1 MAQTNF
7 LIGRGELLTYDIPPP
22 GGGGSKSEVYTL
34 NEARERLLP
43 QMRAVT
49 TAFSVLPSAACPQDF
64 VVARLAMNPSFI
76 AKSFFPTGLLRG
88 NNLQSIGSRTIQ
100 IKPEKWSKKEAPR
113 LSSTTELFVAGS
125 RKSFAELA
133 NWAQTVTAGDPAV
146 RDLVRLERI
155 AEFNAEDRLRPSS
168 NETQRFFEVGVHLL
182 LNQNSDFIKSAF
194 LSYAHQLKIKV
205 HARLNF
211 QAGNLWFVP
220 VEGSF
225 AAMKKLA
232 QYSFVRVLRP
242 VPVLRGL
249 RPVSRSTPLAI
260 NCKLP
265 TDQPLSSEPRVAI
278 LDGGLPKNH
287 PFDSHTLGDYKK
299 IDDDAKDDLAGLEHG
314 LAVTSAFLYGP
325 LPPNGMA
332 QRPYSPVDHIRVLD
346 NDNNTEDPLELY
358 RTLGHIEQ
366 VLLSRQYEFLN
377 LSLGPDLPIEDIDV
391 HAWTSV
397 IDDLLSDGDTFMTVA
412 VGNNGERDRES
423 GNARIQVPSD
433 SVNAVAVGAA
443 DDIAGGWARASYS
456 AIGPGRRPGVVKPDL
471 MAFGGDASKRYFHVL
486 YPDKLPKLVPVQG
499 TSFAAPLLLRSAVGV
514 RAVLGRDLTPLAIKA
529 LLIHSADQANHDK
542 VDVGWGKVPENLM
555 DIITSPTGVARVV
568 FQGELKPGKY
578 LRASIPI
585 PKAGLKGRVRLKAT
599 FCYASPV
606 DPQDASTYTRAGL
619 EITFRPDMLNV
630 KNSKETG
637 KPKANA
643 ETASFFDMKKY
654 ATEEERRSDW
664 GKWETTLHAEIS
676 KQGTSLD
683 GPVFDIH
690 YNAREAG
697 AGTSNAD
704 KIKYALV
711 ITVEAAKHKDLYNE
725 ILQSYSSILVPLQP
739 KVSIPIQ
746 V

>member
-7 LIGRGELLTYDIPPP
+7 LIGRGELLTYDILPP
-22 GGGGSKSEVYTL
+22 GGGGQKNEVYTL
-34 NEARERLLP
+34 SEARNRLLP
-43 QMRAVT
+43 QMQAVA
-49 TAFSVLPSAACPQDF
+49 TAFNTLPEAACPQNL

-76 AKSFFPTGLLRG
+76 AKSFFPTALLRS
-88 NNLQSIGSRTIQ
+88 NELLSVGSRTVQ

-125 RKSFAELA
+125 RDSFAALGH
-133 NWAQTVTAGDPAV
+133 WVQSVTAGDPAV
-146 RDLVRLERI
+146 RDLVRLERF
-155 AEFNAEDRLRPSS
+155 AEFNAEERLRDAGDAL
-168 NETQRFFEVGVHLL
+168 QRFFEVGVHMLP
-182 LNQNSDFIKSAF
+182 NQNSDFIKSAF
-194 LSYAHQLKIKV
+194 QAYAQQLGIQV

-220 VEGSF
+220 VEG
-225 AAMKKLA
+225 ARELMKRLA
-232 QYSFVRVLRP
+232 QFAFIRVLRP

-249 RPVSRSTPLAI
+249 RPVSRNTALQTSCT
-260 NCKLP
+260 LP
-265 TDQPLSSEPRVAI
+265 TEQPLSSEPRVAI
-278 LDGGLPKNH
+278 LDGGLPKHH
-287 PFDSHTLGDYKK
+287 PIASHTLGSYKK
-299 IDDDAKDDLAGLEHG
+299 IDANAKDDPAGLEHG

-325 LPPNGMA
+325 LPPNGIA
-332 QRPYSPVDHIRVLD
+332 PRPYSPVDHLRVLD
-346 NDNNTEDPLELY
+346 DDSQTEDPLELY

-377 LSLGPDLPIEDIDV
+377 LSLGPDLPIEDTDV

-412 VGNNGERDRES
+412 AGNNGERDKES
-423 GNARIQVPSD
+423 GNARIQVPAD
-433 SVNAVAVGAA
+433 SVNAVAVGSA
-443 DDIAGGWARASYS
+443 DDMVAGWARASYS

-486 YPDKLPKLVPVQG
+486 FPDKLPVLVPQQG
-499 TSFAAPLLLRSAVGV
+499 TSFAAPLLLRNAVGV
-514 RAVLGRDLTPLAIKA
+514 RAVLGRELNPLAIKA
-529 LLIHSADQANHDK
+529 LLIHSADQADHDK
-542 VDVGWGKVPENLM
+542 TNVGWGKIPENLM
-555 DIITSPTGVARVV
+555 DIITSPAGVARVV
-568 FQGELKPGKY
+568 YQGELKPGKY

-585 PKAGLKGRVRLKAT
+585 PKAGLQGRVRLTAT

-619 EITFRPDMLNV
+619 EITFRPDMANV
-630 KNSKETG
+630 KKSKETG

-664 GKWETTLHAEIS
+664 GKWETTLHATVS
-676 KQGTSLD
+676 KQGASLN

-690 YNAREAG
+690 YNARDAG
-697 AGTSNAD
+697 AGTSHAD

-711 ITVEAAKHKDLYNE
+711 ITVEAVKHLDLYNE
-725 ILQSYSSILVPLQP
+725 ILQTYASVLVPIQP

>member
-1 MAQTNF
+1 MTATNF
-7 LIGRGELLTYDIPPP
+7 LIGRGEMLTYDIPPP
-22 GGGGSKSEVYTL
+22 GGGGQKNEVYTL
-34 NEARERLLP
+34 SEARNHLLP
-43 QMRAVT
+43 QMQAAA
-49 TAFSVLPSAACPQDF
+49 TAFTTLPAAACPRNL

-76 AKSFFPTGLLRG
+76 AKSFFPTGLLRS
-88 NNLQSIGSRTIQ
+88 NDLLSVGSRTIQ

-125 RKSFAELA
+125 RDSFAALGQ
-133 NWAQTVTAGDPAV
+133 WVQSVTAGDPAV
-146 RDLVRLERI
+146 RDLVRLERF
-155 AEFNAEDRLRPSS
+155 AEFSAEERMRGSD
-168 NETQRFFEVGVHLL
+168 EAQQRFFEVGVHMLP
-182 LNQNSDFIKSAF
+182 NQNSDFIKSAF
-194 LSYAHQLKIKV
+194 QAYAQQLGIKV

-220 VEGSF
+220 VEG
-225 AAMKKLA
+225 ARELMKRLA
-232 QYSFVRVLRP
+232 QFAFVRVLRP

-249 RPVSRSTPLAI
+249 RPVSRSTALLTSCA
-260 NCKLP
+260 LP
-265 TDQPLSSEPRVAI
+265 EEQPLSSEPRVAI
-278 LDGGLPKNH
+278 LDGGLPKHH
-287 PFDSHTLGDYKK
+287 PLASHTLGSYKK
-299 IDDDAKDDLAGLEHG
+299 IDANAKDDPAGLEHG

-325 LPPNGMA
+325 LPPNGIA
-332 QRPYSPVDHIRVLD
+332 QRPYSPVDHLRVLD
-346 NDNNTEDPLELY
+346 DDSHTEDPLELY

-377 LSLGPDLPIEDIDV
+377 LSLGPDLPIEDTDV

-412 VGNNGERDRES
+412 AGNNGERDKES
-423 GNARIQVPSD
+423 GNARIQVPAD
-433 SVNAVAVGAA
+433 SVNAVAVGSA
-443 DDIAGGWARASYS
+443 DDVLKGWARASYS

-486 YPDKLPKLVPVQG
+486 FPDKLPVLVPQQG

-514 RAVLGRDLTPLAIKA
+514 RAVLGRELTPLAIKA
-529 LLIHSADQANHDK
+529 LLIHSADQADHDK
-542 VDVGWGKVPENLM
+542 ADVGWGKVPENLM
-555 DIITSPTGVARVV
+555 DIITSPAGVARVV
-568 FQGELKPGKY
+568 YQGELKPGKY

-585 PKAGLKGRVRLKAT
+585 PKAGLQGRIRLKAT

-619 EITFRPDMLNV
+619 EITFRPDMANI
-630 KNSKETG
+630 KKSKETG

-643 ETASFFDMKKY
+643 ETAGFFDMKKY

-664 GKWETTLHAEIS
+664 GKWETTLHAAVS
-676 KQGTSLD
+676 KQGASLN

-697 AGTSNAD
+697 AGTSHAD

-711 ITVEAAKHKDLYNE
+711 ITVEAVKHQDLYNE
-725 ILQSYSSILVPLQP
+725 ILQSYASVLVPIQP